1 MQVISKKLKQH
12 NNSPRRV
19 IPDTRKL
26 FWNNSTWRIIISI
39 IAFLAMS
46 ASDLFYLSGAV
57 FADAEVQFTV
67 VVPEGALL
75 EVQLF
80 EADGTAM
87 GSTTSIDVVPSLF
100 NAGFNE
106 KEVVVSVGTNNEWGY
121 NLVMNV
127 SNTALTSAENNT
139 IANLEEKTGGYTC
152 TPATAAT
159 CDFTVN
165 SWGFKIKNATTTQAA
180 TNYIPVP
187 STLNLNKNS
196 VATNGDA
203 THVMF
208 GSKINAAQEP
218 GEYSTTITFVA
229 TANPDPTPMMQNMT
243 SSNIAEYLPN
253 VGDTIIMKDSRDKK
267 TYTVGKLADEKYWML
282 DNLALDLTNDTIL
295 NALDETNTDIDTTN
309 DPNALAALKGTTLGT
324 TSDKYATAKVA
335 NWTTSYSYSAPLV
348 NMDSKDLVP
357 QGSNDPLK
365 AEALAGSW
373 KVGGYYNYCAASAG
387 SYCYGDDTSAGTS
400 SGDATSSIC
409 PKGWHMPSSNGGEY
423 DTLYSAYS
431 NASPNQDTA
440 FRTAFRLPLSG
451 YYLSGSW
458 HYQGKNGYFW
468 SITRNDNSGMYDLRA
483 RTSEISPSY
492 VTARDL
498 GHSVRCVLDS

>member
-1 MQVISKKLKQH
+1 
-12 NNSPRRV
+12 
-19 IPDTRKL
+19 
-26 FWNNSTWRIIISI
+26 
-39 IAFLAMS
+39 MS
-46 ASDLFYLSGAV
+46 ASGLSYLSGAV

-87 GSTTSIDVVPSLF
+87 GSTTSMNVVPSLF

-139 IANLEEKTGGYTC
+139 IANLTAKEGGYTC
-152 TPATAAT
+152 TPTTAAT

-229 TANPDPTPMMQNMT
+229 TANPDPTPTMQNMT

-267 TYTVGKLADEKYWML
+267 TYTVGKLADNKYWML

-295 NALDETNTDIDTTN
+295 NALDATNTDIDTTN
-309 DPNALAALKGTTLGT
+309 DPGALAALKGTTVRDPNTDASG
-324 TSDKYATAKVA
+324 KYATAKVA

-357 QGSNDPLK
+357 QGTNDPLK

-387 SYCYGDDTSAGTS
+387 SYCYGSGTSAGTS
-400 SGDATSSIC
+400 SGNATSSIC
-409 PKGWHMPSSNGGEY
+409 PYGWHMPSSNGGEY
-423 DTLYSAYS
+423 NTLYSAYS
-431 NASPNQDTA
+431 NASPSQYTA

-451 YYLSGSW
+451 YYYDGSAN
-458 HYQGKNGYFW
+458 YQGSYGYFW
-468 SITRNDNSGMYDLRA
+468 SITRDLNYGMYNLYA
-483 RTSEISPSY
+483 NTSSIYPSG
-492 VTARDL
+492 RDDRSY
-498 GHSVRCVLDS
+498 GISVRCVLDS